1 MNPFL
6 VDGGVAA
13 GAVGPRGLLRRGLLF
28 ADLGHS
34 VSEWD
39 KIRICLVSNIYF
51 TKVPSY
57 FISARCIKFHFAI
70 SGIIFKRKMT

>member
-1 MNPFL
+1 M
-6 VDGGVAA
+6 AA
-13 GAVGPRGLLRRGLLF
+13 GAVGTRGLLRRGLLL

-39 KIRICLVSNIYF
+39 KVRISLVSNNYYS
-51 TKVPSY
+51 KVPSS